1 VQAGGWW
8 QGENAR
14 IASLAAA
21 ARLAARHTGDSEFA
35 ARLRGYAD
43 DQLNWICGL
52 NPYAS
57 CMLNGSGLN
66 NPAYYDVAGS
76 WQFLPTAGGINNGI
90 CGMNVPGSG
99 ILYEPGYRSDEFVS
113 DWPDDWRRME
123 QWLPH
128 STWFM
133 YALAIGNG

>member
-1 VQAGGWW
+1 
-8 QGENAR
+8 
-14 IASLAAA
+14 
-21 ARLAARHTGDSEFA
+21 
-35 ARLRGYAD
+35 
-43 DQLNWICGL
+43 
-52 NPYAS
+52 
-57 CMLNGSGLN
+57 MLNGSGVN

-90 CGMNVPGSG
+90 CGKSTSGAG

-133 YALAIGNG
+133 YALAIGSGG

>member
-1 VQAGGWW
+1 
-8 QGENAR
+8 
-14 IASLAAA
+14 
-21 ARLAARHTGDSEFA
+21 
-35 ARLRGYAD
+35 
-43 DQLNWICGL
+43 
-52 NPYAS
+52 
-57 CMLNGSGLN
+57 
-66 NPAYYDVAGS
+66 VAGS